1 MNTRN
6 SRRLAFGLLSTF
18 TCALTL
24 LFLLYGAVGATTTAR
39 VSAQNPTA
47 RTPSETVREFYKAL
61 SEKRFRDAFAI
72 STLKG
77 AIEGL
82 SNEEFEDLRPDFE
95 RMAVA
100 AGNVSISGEQVSG
113 ETATVF
119 VRMKDANPS
128 EPPDQV
134 SLMRGGGIWVLG
146 DKASQEAVNKEGKKY
161 FFKARIDTHHSEV
174 QDMLRRIN
182 VGQFVYNK
190 QHNGR
195 YGDMPALIAAGLIPK
210 DLESTESTG
219 YRFHITLSADAKSFT
234 AEAEPARY
242 GRTGRLS
249 FFMDQTGIKSADM
262 GGKPFSSADKR

>member
-24 LFLLYGAVGATTTAR
+24 LISAYGVAGATATAR
-39 VSAQNPTA
+39 FSAQNATA

-61 SEKRFRDAFAI
+61 SEKRFRDAFNI

-82 SNEEFEDLRPDFE
+82 SNEEYEDLRPDFE
-95 RMAVA
+95 RMAFA
-100 AGNVSISGEQVSG
+100 AGNVTVSGEQVSG

-128 EPPDQV
+128 DPPDQV
-134 SLMRGGGIWVLG
+134 SLMRSGGIWILG

-161 FFKARIDTHHSEV
+161 FFKTRIDTHHSEV
-174 QDMLRRIN
+174 QSMLQRIS
-182 VGQFVYNK
+182 VGQLVYSQ

-195 YGDMPALIAAGLIPK
+195 FGDMQALIAAGLIPK

-234 AEAEPARY
+234 AGAEPARY

-262 GGKPFSSADKR
+262 GGKPFSSTGKR